1 MKKVFT
7 GRYFEDF
14 AVGQR
19 LVHAIPRTL
28 HGGDIALYMALTGER
43 PPLASSTELARSL
56 GFQREVMPD
65 LLVFHIVFGK
75 TVPDISHH
83 ATANLGYADV
93 RFLRAVYP
101 GDTLVAESEVIG
113 LREVSSGDAGV
124 VYVRSRG
131 TNQKGQDVLTFV
143 RWVMVPKRDQGA
155 ARGTSLVPQLPP
167 VVTADRLPVPDAMNL
182 QRFNDLAWAF
192 GHVARWVIVPKRDRS
207 AAAGV
212 NSVPPVPAVVTA
224 DRIPV
229 PDAMNLQ
236 RFPDLA
242 WAFGSTARWE
252 DYEVGERID
261 HPDAMTIEE
270 ADHVQATRLYHNSAQ
285 VHFDARAMADSRFGR
300 RLVYGGHVISV
311 ALALAQNG
319 LASQLRLAA
328 WNGGAHVAP
337 TFAGDTLRAFTEV
350 VERAELRGRQ
360 DVGALRLR
368 LCAVKNVSA
377 AELPAIPPLLSGT
390 KEPRIVLELDYWGL
404 FPRR

>member
-1 MKKVFT
+1 MRKVFT
-7 GRYFEDF
+7 GRHFEDF
-14 AVGQR
+14 AIGQR
-19 LVHAIPRTL
+19 LVHAVPRTL

-56 GFQREVMPD
+56 GFMREVIPD

-75 TVPDISHH
+75 SVPDVSHL

-113 LREVSSGDAGV
+113 LREVSSGEAGV
-124 VYVRSRG
+124 VYVRTRG
-131 TNQKGQDVLTFV
+131 TNQKGQDVLSFV
-143 RWVMVPKRDQGA
+143 RWVMIPRRDKTA
-155 ARGTSLVPQLPP
+155 AGGVSSVPQ
-167 VVTADRLPVPDAMNL
+167 
-182 QRFNDLAWAF
+182 
-192 GHVARWVIVPKRDRS
+192 
-207 AAAGV
+207 
-212 NSVPPVPAVVTA
+212 VPAVVTP
-224 DRIPV
+224 DRLPV

-242 WAFGSTARWE
+242 WAFGGTARWD
-252 DYEVGERID
+252 DYEVGERLD

-270 ADHVQATRLYHNSAQ
+270 SDHVQATRLYHNSAQ
-285 VHFDARAMADSRFGR
+285 VHFDARKT
-300 RLVYGGHVISV
+300 
-311 ALALAQNG
+311 
-319 LASQLRLAA
+319 AA

-350 VERAELRGRQ
+350 VERAELPGRR

-368 LCAVKNVSA
+368 LSAVKNVSA
-377 AELPAIPPLLSGT
+377 GELSQVAPLLSGT
-390 KEPRIVLELDYWGL
+390 KEPRIVLELDYWAL